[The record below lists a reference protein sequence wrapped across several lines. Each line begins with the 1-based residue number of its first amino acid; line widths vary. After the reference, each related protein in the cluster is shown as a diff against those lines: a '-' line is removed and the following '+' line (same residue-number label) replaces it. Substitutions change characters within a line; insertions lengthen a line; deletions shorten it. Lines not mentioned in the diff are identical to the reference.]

1 MPTPVTPMKV
11 PRSHFLPRTRS
22 GWLATVAF
30 LLAMA
35 LSQPPIVHGLVNRIE
50 PWILGMPFLFAYLLV
65 AYLVG
70 IAVLVWALRK
80 GV

>member
-1 MPTPVTPMKV
+1 MNA

-22 GWLATVAF
+22 GRLATVAF

-35 LSQPPIVHGLVNRIE
+35 LAQPPIVHGLVNRIE

-65 AYLVG
+65 AYSIG

>member
-1 MPTPVTPMKV
+1 MPIPVTPMKV
-11 PRSHFLPRTRS
+11 PRSHLLPRTRS
-22 GWLATVAF
+22 GRLATVAF

-35 LSQPPIVHGLVNRIE
+35 LSQPPIVHGLMNRLE
-50 PWILGMPFLFAYLLV
+50 PWILGMPFLFAYLLG
-65 AYLVG
+65 AYVVG